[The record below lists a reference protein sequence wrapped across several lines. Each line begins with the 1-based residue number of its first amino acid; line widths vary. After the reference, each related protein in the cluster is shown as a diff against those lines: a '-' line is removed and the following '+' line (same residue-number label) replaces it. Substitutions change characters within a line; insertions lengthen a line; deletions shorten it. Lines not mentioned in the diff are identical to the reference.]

1 MIIEDAFGIRF
12 TFCFSNIKK
21 ILIRANSKD
30 WLQQQST
37 PNAPSLGKQQHIEW
51 ICTELF
57 NSKHDIIQP
66 QEILL
71 MDDDEENVSIAHQFG
86 HQAYEVQEDVN
97 LEAILKYAS
106 TLQEVQ
112 HELLD
117 VEPGK
122 RASFISVSS

>member
-1 MIIEDAFGIRF
+1 
-12 TFCFSNIKK
+12 
-21 ILIRANSKD
+21 
-30 WLQQQST
+30 
-37 PNAPSLGKQQHIEW
+37 
-51 ICTELF
+51 
-57 NSKHDIIQP
+57 
-66 QEILL
+66 
-71 MDDDEENVSIAHQFG
+71 MDDDEENVSIAYQFG

>member
-1 MIIEDAFGIRF
+1 MYTSPI
-12 TFCFSNIKK
+12 TFFSNTKK

-30 WLQQQST
+30 WLPQQSG
-37 PNAPSLGKQQHIEW
+37 PNAPSLGKQQHIAW

-86 HQAYEVQEDVN
+86 HQAYEVPEDVN
-97 LEAILKYAS
+97 LEAILKYA
-106 TLQEVQ
+106 TALQEVQ

-117 VEPGK
+117 IEPGK
-122 RASFISVSS
+122 RTSFISVSS